1 MKDGKVET
9 KMFIRSRA
17 GANTSRKRRSA
28 DESRL
33 FDVIKAVAGADIEIG
48 SPVLSTDIL
57 GPDGNVIGSCSYSN
71 NLTMIFFIFYTYIFY
86 KLITAPVK
94 KFI

>member
-71 NLTMIFFIFYTYIFY
+71 NFTMISLFFIHIY
-86 KLITAPVK
+86 
-94 KFI
+94 FIN

>member
-28 DESRL
+28 DESKL

-48 SPVLSTDIL
+48 SPVLSTDNL
-57 GPDGNVIGSCSYSN
+57 GPDGNVIGSCSYSD
-71 NLTMIFFIFYTYIFY
+71 NLTMMFKFFKKIFS
-86 KLITAPVK
+86 
-94 KFI
+94 